1 MTGVEAALLNSTTPE
16 DDCIALRL
24 FEMCIYRND
33 PRIPMDPVV
42 ISLAMVAFF
51 VSQILLCYCCF
62 RRGCCGAVYRG
73 SDKKPYE
80 EVGFP
85 IPPLPPS
92 DEDDDTLIEGL
103 QNMQSDHL
111 LRGES
116 N

>member
-16 DDCIALRL
+16 DDCIALGL

-73 SDKKPYE
+73 SDKKTYE
-80 EVGFP
+80 EIGFP
-85 IPPLPPS
+85 IPPLLS
-92 DEDDDTLIEGL
+92 DEDDDILIEGL
-103 QNMQSDHL
+103 RNMQSDHL
-111 LRGES
+111 LRGE
-116 N
+116 NN